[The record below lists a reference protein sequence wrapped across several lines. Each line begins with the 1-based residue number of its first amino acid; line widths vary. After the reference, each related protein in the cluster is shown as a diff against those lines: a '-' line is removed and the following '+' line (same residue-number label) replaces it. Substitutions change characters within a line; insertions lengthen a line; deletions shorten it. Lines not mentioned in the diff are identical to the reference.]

1 MVGAATHTLPSSF
14 TANCATLSG
23 RDAMVQAI
31 TNAGSLPLRAYGE
44 CLNNMPPSERGATKV
59 ATLRKYQHVAQHEP
73 KGARPVQGA
82 AAAAGH
88 VRQHAAQLQQG

>member
-59 ATLRKYQHVAQHEP
+59 ATLRKYQFCVTIENSVAVDYVSE
-73 KGARPVQGA
+73 KVGG
-82 AAAAGH
+82 G
-88 VRQHAAQLQQG
+88 GWSGEGG